1 MYFVCGNAYV
11 FDARAVK
18 KTSEG
23 RMKTPFCFE
32 TRQLCCNQEFGPAG
46 ESFEGG
52 GRRWTAQVFVRYVGE
67 SPYNSSRTNRN
78 VISRIG
84 KLYL

>member
-1 MYFVCGNAYV
+1 MYFVCENAYV

-32 TRQLCCNQEFGPAG
+32 ARWLCCNQEFGPAG

-52 GRRWTAQVFVRYVGE
+52 GRCKYSFARYVGE
-67 SPYNSSRTNRN
+67 SLQL
-78 VISRIG
+78 V
-84 KLYL
+84 